1 MSNILP
7 NALVRKLGANPYF
20 DEQAFLDAHANGNK
34 LTSIRLNPFK
44 RTSFDFNLDN
54 PVAWCDL
61 GYYLNTRP
69 KFTLDP
75 LFHAGCYYVQE
86 ASSMFIAH
94 ILSHLGLEDDPIKA
108 LDLCAAP
115 GGKSTLL
122 NSYLNPKSFL
132 VANEI
137 IKARASILQDNL
149 VRWGMLNTAVS
160 NNDPS
165 AFKRL
170 PGFFDLVMVD
180 APCSGSGMFRKD
192 EDSIDEWSEAAVK
205 LCSERQKRILA
216 DMMACLASYGT
227 LIYSTCS
234 YSEEENEA
242 IVDWLMDEYAFESIQ
257 IPIQDSWGMEETKST
272 KHQGFGYRFYP
283 HQVEGEGFF
292 VAVLKL
298 KDVQPSFALK
308 KLKVEKPAVDFN
320 MVKQWMN
327 AGHELATLVHND
339 EVHVFLKEHELFVK
353 AIQQVLYLKNVG
365 TNIGKWMGR
374 ELLPSHDLAMSIYL
388 NDDIQS
394 VELDLNSA
402 QDYLRKETLPIDYF
416 SNASKGWC
424 LVKYKGISL
433 GGVKALGNRIN
444 NYYPKELRI
453 TNL

>member
-7 NALVRKLGANPYF
+7 NALIRKLGANPYF
-20 DEQAFLDAHANGNK
+20 DEQAFLDAHENGNK
-34 LTSIRLNPFK
+34 LTSIRTNPFK
-44 RTSFDFNLDN
+44 RTSFDFNLGT
-54 PVAWCDL
+54 PVPWCDT
-61 GYYLNTRP
+61 GFYLNTRP

-94 ILSHLGLEDDPIKA
+94 IVAQLGLADDPIKA

-122 NSYLNPKSFL
+122 DSYLNPKSFL

-137 IKARASILQDNL
+137 IKARANILQDNL
-149 VRWGMLNTAVS
+149 MRWGLFNTAVS
-160 NNDPS
+160 NNDPA

-170 PGFFDLVMVD
+170 PGFFDLVLVD

-216 DMMACLASYGT
+216 DMMPCLASYGT

-242 IVDWLMDEYAFESIQ
+242 IVDWLMEEYGFESIQ
-257 IPIQDSWGMEETKST
+257 IPINESWGMEETRSSMK
-272 KHQGFGYRFYP
+272 QGYAYRFYP
-283 HQVEGEGFF
+283 HRVEGEGFF

-308 KLKVEKPAVDFN
+308 KLKVEKPVVSFEQ
-320 MVKQWMN
+320 VKQWLN
-327 AGHELATLVHND
+327 AGHDLTTLVHND
-339 EVHVFLKEHELFVK
+339 EVHVFLKEHELYVK

-365 TNIGKWMGR
+365 TTIGKWMGK

-388 NDDIQS
+388 NADIPA
-394 VELDLNSA
+394 VELDLNAA
-402 QDYLRKETLPIDYF
+402 QDYLRKESLDMKSF
-416 SNASKGWC
+416 DSVGKGWC

-433 GGVKALGNRIN
+433 GWVKALGNRVN

-453 TNL
+453 ANL